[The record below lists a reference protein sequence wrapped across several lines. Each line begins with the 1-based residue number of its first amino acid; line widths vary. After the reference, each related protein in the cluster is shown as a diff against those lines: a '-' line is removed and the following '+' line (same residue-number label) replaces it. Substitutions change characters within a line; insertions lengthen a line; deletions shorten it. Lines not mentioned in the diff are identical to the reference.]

1 MYNYILLIYHKKPW
15 RFKRVKYNMY
25 NDKGEGDMKR
35 KITGMLIASA
45 LACSLLA
52 GCQKTAPSGDT
63 GTQAGGTT
71 AAGTAAQTS
80 GTDKDAV
87 KVRILTRFSNPDSVR
102 EKYFM
107 DMVAKFQEENPDIL
121 LEDVSISD
129 EESHDTLFKT
139 SVAAGD
145 PIEVF
150 NFLGYAANLDYVKNG
165 VLADLSGLMD
175 EDPAWTEDYIDALF
189 APVDYSDYGV
199 EGIYGIPDAPY
210 GVCCFYNKAVFDKL
224 NMELPETWEEIEKAA
239 PILIDNGYIPMTFGA
254 KDNYRAGHFLTALS
268 MKYYGDQ
275 LKTDLINGDTA
286 WNSPE
291 TVALIDM
298 MQKWYDEG
306 IFGSNNLAYD
316 ANGELAKLESGEA
329 AIIFSG
335 SWNIATVNEFE
346 NASDIVCKGFP
357 YFESKPEFKDEWMGG
372 PDDFM
377 SMTAKP
383 GDDNYEASVRVLKF
397 FTSQEYWQGLYEVQ
411 QGGGT
416 FPVKFDETIEA
427 DPLTTEFNEY
437 YSRATNMIGE
447 IEQFSPMTSL
457 LDTVRTEVT
466 TIFAGDSA
474 SDIADRIQ
482 AEVEAYDAM
491 Q

>member
-1 MYNYILLIYHKKPW
+1 MRKGAKNMLL
-15 RFKRVKYNMY
+15 
-25 NDKGEGDMKR
+25 GAA
-35 KITGMLIASA
+35 LLA
-45 LACSLLA
+45 LAL
-52 GCQKTAPSGDT
+52 TAC
-63 GTQAGGTT
+63 AK
-71 AAGTAAQTS
+71 S
-80 GTDKDAV
+80 GTDQPSPSPAPGGTEASAESPAAAAGKKDAV

-107 DMVAKFQEENPDIL
+107 DMVAKFQAENPDIL

-165 VLADLSGLMD
+165 VLTDVSGLIK
-175 EDPAWTEDYIDALF
+175 EDPQWTEHYIDALF
-189 APVDYSDYGV
+189 APVDYSPYGV
-199 EGIYGIPDAPY
+199 DGIYGLPNAPY
-210 GVCCFYNKAVFDKL
+210 GVCCFYNKAIFDEL
-224 NMELPETWEEIEKAA
+224 GLELPETWEDIEAAAPALIEK
-239 PILIDNGYIPMTFGA
+239 GYIPMTFGA

-275 LKTDLINGDTA
+275 LKDDLISGKTA
-286 WNSPE
+286 WNDPK
-291 TVALIDM
+291 TVVLIDKM
-298 MQKWYDEG
+298 KQWYDAG
-306 IFGSNNLAYD
+306 IFGTNNLAYD

-335 SWNIATVNEFE
+335 SWNIATINEFA
-346 NASDIVCKGFP
+346 NSGDIVCKGFP
-357 YFESKPEFKDEWMGG
+357 YFAEKPEFKDEWMGG

-411 QGGGT
+411 EGGGT
-416 FPVKFDETIEA
+416 FPVTFDEVIQA
-427 DPLTTEFNEY
+427 DPLTTQFNEY
-437 YSRATNMIGE
+437 YGKATNMIGE

-457 LDTVRTEVT
+457 MDLVRTEVT

-474 SDIADRIQ
+474 EDISGRIQ
-482 AEVEAYDAM
+482 TEVDNWNAA

>member
-1 MYNYILLIYHKKPW
+1 MRKGAKNMLL
-15 RFKRVKYNMY
+15 
-25 NDKGEGDMKR
+25 G
-35 KITGMLIASA
+35 AA
-45 LACSLLA
+45 LLA
-52 GCQKTAPSGDT
+52 LSLTAC
-63 GTQAGGTT
+63 AK
-71 AAGTAAQTS
+71 S
-80 GTDKDAV
+80 GTDQPAPAPGGTETAAESPAAAAGKKDAV

-107 DMVAKFQEENPDIL
+107 DMVAKFQAENPDIL

-165 VLADLSGLMD
+165 VLTDVSGLIK
-175 EDPAWTEDYIDALF
+175 EDPQWTGHYIDALF
-189 APVDYSDYGV
+189 APVDYSPYGV
-199 EGIYGIPDAPY
+199 DGIYGLPNAPY
-210 GVCCFYNKAVFDKL
+210 GVCCFYNKAIFDEL
-224 NMELPETWEEIEKAA
+224 GLELPETWEDIEAAA
-239 PILIDNGYIPMTFGA
+239 PALMEKGYIPMTFGA

-275 LKTDLINGDTA
+275 LKDDLISGKTA
-286 WNSPE
+286 WNDPK
-291 TVALIDM
+291 TVVLIDKIK
-298 MQKWYDEG
+298 QWYDAG
-306 IFGSNNLAYD
+306 IFGTNNLAYD

-335 SWNIATVNEFE
+335 SWNIATINEFA
-346 NASDIVCKGFP
+346 NSGDIVCKGFP
-357 YFESKPEFKDEWMGG
+357 YFAEKPEFKDEWMGG

-397 FTSQEYWQGLYEVQ
+397 FTSQEYWQGLYEIQ
-411 QGGGT
+411 EGGGT
-416 FPVKFDETIEA
+416 FPVTFDEVIQA
-427 DPLTTEFNEY
+427 DPLTTQFNEY
-437 YSRATNMIGE
+437 YGKATNMIGE

-457 LDTVRTEVT
+457 MDLVRTEVT

-474 SDIADRIQ
+474 EDISGRIQ
-482 AEVEAYDAM
+482 AEVENWNAA

>member
-1 MYNYILLIYHKKPW
+1 M
-15 RFKRVKYNMY
+15 RKRNAKLA
-25 NDKGEGDMKR
+25 
-35 KITGMLIASA
+35 ITMAVI
-45 LACSLLA
+45 
-52 GCQKTAPSGDT
+52 
-63 GTQAGGTT
+63 GTLTT
-71 AAGTAAQTS
+71 AFGGMTVHAEEP
-80 GTDKDAV
+80 V

-165 VLADLSGLMD
+165 VITDVSGLIE
-175 EDPAWTEDYIDALF
+175 EDPEWTEAYVDALF
-189 APVDYSDYGV
+189 APVDYSAYGV
-199 EGIYGIPDAPY
+199 EGTYGLPNAPY
-210 GVCCFYNKAVFDKL
+210 GVCCFYNQAIFDEL
-224 NMELPETWEEIEKAA
+224 GLELPETWEEIEEIA
-239 PILIDNGYIPMTFGA
+239 PTLIENGYIPMAFGA

-275 LKTDLINGDTA
+275 LKTDLISGDAA
-286 WNSPE
+286 WNDPE
-291 TVALIDM
+291 TVTLIEM
-298 MQKWYDEG
+298 MQKWYEAG
-306 IFGSNNLAYD
+306 IFGDNNLAYD
-316 ANGELAKLESGEA
+316 ANGELAKLASGEA

-335 SWNIATVNEFE
+335 SWNIATINESE
-346 NASDIVCKGFP
+346 NAADIVCKGFP

-377 SMTAKP
+377 SMTSKP
-383 GDDNYEASVRVLKF
+383 GDDDYEATVRVLKF
-397 FTSQEYWQGLYEVQ
+397 FTSLNYWKGLYELQ
-411 QGGGT
+411 EGGGT
-416 FPVKFDETIEA
+416 FPVKFDEVIEA
-427 DPLTTEFNEY
+427 DPLTTQFNEY
-437 YSRATNMIGE
+437 YNSATNMIGE

-457 LDTVRTEVT
+457 MDTVRTEVT
-466 TIFAGDSA
+466 TIFAGDTA
-474 SDIADRIQ
+474 QDIADNIQ
-482 AEVEAYDAM
+482 VEVDSYNAA

>member
-1 MYNYILLIYHKKPW
+1 MKK
-15 RFKRVKYNMY
+15 RIMGLAVAGALM
-25 NDKGEGDMKR
+25 
-35 KITGMLIASA
+35 GML
-45 LACSLLA
+45 LG
-52 GCQKTAPSGDT
+52 GCGSSGGSQTAESQTTGDQT
-63 GTQAGGTT
+63 GETT
-71 AAGTAAQTS
+71 AVQESS
-80 GTDKDAV
+80 GEQV

-165 VLADLSGLMD
+165 VITDISGLIE
-175 EDPAWTEDYIDALF
+175 EDPAWTESYIDALF
-189 APVDYSDYGV
+189 APVDYSAYGV
-199 EGIYGIPDAPY
+199 EGIYGIPNAPY
-210 GVCCFYNKAVFDKL
+210 GVCCFYNKAIFDEL
-224 NMELPETWEEIEKAA
+224 GLELPETWEDIEAAA
-239 PILIDNGYIPMTFGA
+239 PVLIENGYTPMAFGA

-268 MKYYGDQ
+268 MKYYGSQ
-275 LKTDLINGDTA
+275 LKDDLISGAKA
-286 WNSPE
+286 WNDPD

-298 MQKWYDEG
+298 MKKWYDAG
-306 IFGSNNLAYD
+306 IFGENNLAYD

-329 AIIFSG
+329 AIIFTG
-335 SWNIATVNEFE
+335 SWNTATINEFE
-346 NASDIVCKGFP
+346 NVGDLVCKGFP

-411 QGGGT
+411 EGGGT
-416 FPVKFDETIEA
+416 FPVKFENVIEA
-427 DPLTTEFNEY
+427 DPLTTQFNEY
-437 YSRATNMIGE
+437 YNKATDMIGE

-457 LDTVRTEVT
+457 MDTVRTEVT
-466 TIFAGDSA
+466 TIFAGDGA
-474 SDIADRIQ
+474 QDIADRIQ
-482 AEVEAYDAM
+482 TEVDAYNAA